1 MFMDSPRVHWLGYT
15 HLQRQSASATE
26 MPATS
31 PSADSGVVDA
41 FSALSPEEQERQR
54 EEWKQ
59 DLARIEE
66 DIVLMRETL
75 SAKIK
80 EAQELKHKLGITMWS
95 EFTDDVNQGLKN
107 VRESQAYHKVT
118 DTISEIQHAVTEA
131 PLYQAVAGK
140 LEQAQHTPAYQRT
153 EAALKT
159 TTEKAS
165 GLLAGL
171 GAKLTEARDSPT
183 VKSLEE
189 RVGTMVTTVKSKVTS
204 SRSNSTQ
211 SFDEALKEA
220 EAAKRQA
227 ESAAPPPTVTE
238 EKTPQ

>member
-107 VRESQAYHKVT
+107 VRESQAY
-118 DTISEIQHAVTEA
+118 
-131 PLYQAVAGK
+131 QAVAGK

>member
-1 MFMDSPRVHWLGYT
+1 MTTP
-15 HLQRQSASATE
+15 ATE
-26 MPATS
+26 MPASS
-31 PSADSGVVDA
+31 PSTDSGVVDA

-54 EEWKQ
+54 EEWQ
-59 DLARIEE
+59 QELARIDE

-95 EFTDDVNQGLKN
+95 EFTEDVNQSLRN
-107 VRESQAYHKVT
+107 VKESQAYQK
-118 DTISEIQHAVTEA
+118 
-131 PLYQAVAGK
+131 
-140 LEQAQHTPAYQRT
+140 T

-159 TTEKAS
+159 TGERAS
-165 GLLAGL
+165 GLFAGL
-171 GAKLTEARDSPT
+171 GAKFSEARESTTFKT
-183 VKSLEE
+183 VEE

-220 EAAKRQA
+220 EAAKKQA
-227 ESAAPPPTVTE
+227 EGATPPAE
-238 EKTPQ
+238 GQPQ

>member
-1 MFMDSPRVHWLGYT
+1 MFMDSPRVHWLGYA

-107 VRESQAYHKVT
+107 VRESQAY
-118 DTISEIQHAVTEA
+118 
-131 PLYQAVAGK
+131 
-140 LEQAQHTPAYQRT
+140 QRT

-227 ESAAPPPTVTE
+227 ESGAPPPTVTE

>member
-1 MFMDSPRVHWLGYT
+1 MSTP
-15 HLQRQSASATE
+15 ATE

-107 VRESQAYHKVT
+107 VRESQAY
-118 DTISEIQHAVTEA
+118 
-131 PLYQAVAGK
+131 
-140 LEQAQHTPAYQRT
+140 QRT

-189 RVGTMVTTVKSKVTS
+189 RVGTMVTTVKNCVPMPS
-204 SRSNSTQ
+204 SLQMSLGPANQ
-211 SFDEALKEA
+211 YMPPAPA
-220 EAAKRQA
+220 
-227 ESAAPPPTVTE
+227 AAPTDPP
-238 EKTPQ
+238 PFSGDQLQ

>member
-1 MFMDSPRVHWLGYT
+1 MSTP
-15 HLQRQSASATE
+15 ATE

-107 VRESQAYHKVT
+107 VRESQAY
-118 DTISEIQHAVTEA
+118 
-131 PLYQAVAGK
+131 
-140 LEQAQHTPAYQRT
+140 QRT

-227 ESAAPPPTVTE
+227 ESGAPPPTVTE

>member
-131 PLYQAVAGK
+131 PLYQ
-140 LEQAQHTPAYQRT
+140 RT

>member
-1 MFMDSPRVHWLGYT
+1 MST
-15 HLQRQSASATE
+15 TATE

-107 VRESQAYHKVT
+107 VRESQ
-118 DTISEIQHAVTEA
+118 
-131 PLYQAVAGK
+131 
-140 LEQAQHTPAYQRT
+140 AYQRT

>member
-1 MFMDSPRVHWLGYT
+1 MASP
-15 HLQRQSASATE
+15 ATE
-26 MPATS
+26 LPASS
-31 PSADSGVVDA
+31 PSGDSGVVDA
-41 FSALSPEEQERQR
+41 FAALSPEEQERQR
-54 EEWKQ
+54 DEWKQ

-75 SAKIK
+75 SAKTK

-118 DTISEIQHAVTEA
+118 DTFTELQHAVTEA
-131 PLYQAVAGK
+131 PL
-140 LEQAQHTPAYQRT
+140 YQRT

-171 GAKLTEARDSPT
+171 GAKLTEARDSAA
-183 VKSLEE
+183 VKNLEE
-189 RVGTMVTTVKSKVTS
+189 RVGTMVTSVKTKVT

-220 EAAKRQA
+220 EEAKRKEA
-227 ESAAPPPTVTE
+227 ESATPATVPE
-238 EKTPQ
+238 EKTAPQ

>member
-1 MFMDSPRVHWLGYT
+1 MTTP
-15 HLQRQSASATE
+15 ASE
-26 MPATS
+26 MPASS
-31 PSADSGVVDA
+31 PSTDSGVVDA

-54 EEWKQ
+54 EEWQ
-59 DLARIEE
+59 QELARIDE

-95 EFTDDVNQGLKN
+95 EFTEDVNQSLRN
-107 VRESQAYHKVT
+107 VKESQAYHKVS
-118 DTISEIQHAVTEA
+118 DTLTEVQQAVTSA
-131 PLYQAVAGK
+131 PLYQK
-140 LEQAQHTPAYQRT
+140 T

-159 TTEKAS
+159 TGERAS
-165 GLLAGL
+165 GLFAGL
-171 GAKLTEARDSPT
+171 GAKFSEARESTTFKT
-183 VKSLEE
+183 VEE

-220 EAAKRQA
+220 EAAKKQA
-227 ESAAPPPTVTE
+227 EGATPPAE
-238 EKTPQ
+238 GQPQ